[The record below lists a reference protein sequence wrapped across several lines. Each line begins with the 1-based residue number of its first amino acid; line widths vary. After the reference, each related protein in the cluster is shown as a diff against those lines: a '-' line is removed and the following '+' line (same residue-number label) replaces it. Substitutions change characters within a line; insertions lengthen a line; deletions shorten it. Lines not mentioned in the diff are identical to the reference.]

1 MRPTRKPLVLTL
13 ALAAIL
19 TAQAPQSTGT
29 IQGNLVDSTGGA
41 APGVKVRAL
50 SQASGASRTA
60 VSDAAGHF
68 RVAGLPAG
76 IYTLQLELDGF
87 APVHVEAFSLSVG
100 QTVTH
105 RIEMKPAHVIEKIE
119 VKGQPEALDSTATTA
134 AATLGG
140 DRIEEAPASNRNF
153 LNFVLI
159 APGATSSAGSN
170 AQRSLAGV
178 RSAAA
183 DSGFSFSGMRGRNNS
198 LSIDGVDNRDE
209 TTGGS
214 RVAIGLEMV
223 QEFRV
228 SSSTTGAEFGGA
240 AGGIVNVVT
249 RSGTNLWHGDAT
261 FFGQNERLNARNP
274 ESRSAG
280 RPQARRYQPG
290 TSLNGPIRRDRTFF
304 PRRSSS
310 SGNRRRSGRRARMR
324 SKRSIGRWSVRSTLA
339 RA

>member
-1 MRPTRKPLVLTL
+1 MRPVARFTVWKLVFLIV
-13 ALAAIL
+13 ALAVIAA
-19 TAQAPQSTGT
+19 AQAPQSTGT
-29 IQGNLVDSTGGA
+29 IQGDLVDGT
-41 APGVKVRAL
+41 
-50 SQASGASRTA
+50 
-60 VSDAAGHF
+60 GHF
-68 RVAGLPAG
+68 RLAGLTAG
-76 IYTLQLELDGF
+76 IYTLHLELDGF
-87 APVHVEAFSLSVG
+87 APVTVGPFPVSVG
-100 QTVTH
+100 QTVTQ

-119 VKGQPEALDSTATTA
+119 VQGQPEALEATATTA

-159 APGATSSAGSN
+159 APGAASSAGSN
-170 AQRSLAGV
+170 SQRSLAGV

-249 RSGTNLWHGDAT
+249 RAGTNLWHGDAT
-261 FFGQNERLNARNP
+261 FFTQNERLNARNP
-274 ESRSAG
+274 ESRSAD
-280 RPQARRYQPG
+280 RPEARRYQPG

-304 PRRSSS
+304 SWAIEQQWESDEE
-310 SGNRRRSGRRARMR
+310 
-324 SKRSIGRWSVRSTLA
+324 WSEG
-339 RA
+339 